1 MLRKKGHGEDM
12 TTVIIIRK
20 ASASYNKW
28 ILPARSNEMETIQVM
43 SEEEEDS
50 EHYVRA
56 FSELGL
62 QLSCRQ
68 GNTHSLSSFK

>member
-1 MLRKKGHGEDM
+1 M

-43 SEEEEDS
+43 SEEEEVR
-50 EHYVRA
+50 EHYVTSYVRA

-68 GNTHSLSSFK
+68 GNTHSLFSLND